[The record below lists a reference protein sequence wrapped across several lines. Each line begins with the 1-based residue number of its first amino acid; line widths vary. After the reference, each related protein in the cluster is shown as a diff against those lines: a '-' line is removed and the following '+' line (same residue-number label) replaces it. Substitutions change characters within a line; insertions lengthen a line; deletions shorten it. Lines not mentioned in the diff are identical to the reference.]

1 MINYITFFSLILI
14 FHLSLMKYSR
24 EIINIF
30 LVSIFIKL
38 ILIFMNNNF
47 FYLMDGGA
55 DALNFHKHMVMFLD
69 EGKEFIF
76 YKGLHD
82 IYALSQIG
90 AYVYSL
96 FGEDIIFMQLISL
109 CISSSTLIIFYHCL
123 KEFNLKAFHI
133 NLSCFIFLFHPFLLN
148 YSILTMRETYSVFLM
163 LSTLLFFFKY
173 FNTKKSI
180 YIIGSL
186 IIAIPI
192 YYINGGL
199 LISYFIFFIFVIK
212 PIIIKKR
219 STYLKKIIATIFLIT
234 CLFIFLYVLVEI
246 ANVPYLRNMKQFL
259 VNFNP
264 EIIISAQKYIQNNA
278 HSNAGYPE
286 FLLSDGTFFD
296 FALKSIVRYFYFM
309 FSPFPWDIVNLRQ
322 IIGLLDPFIHLLFLI
337 IIFKNYS
344 ELLKN
349 EKLFFLI
356 VLYVT
361 VTFTYSFGVGNFG
374 QGIRHKTK
382 FVPILMILSSAYYFK
397 TYYKL
402 LSTFSFI
409 KTFQGHKNKKYHH
422 MKNKK

>member
-30 LVSIFIKL
+30 LLSIFIKL
-38 ILIFMNNNF
+38 ILIFINNNF
-47 FYLMDGGA
+47 FYLMDGSA
-55 DALNFHKHMVMFLD
+55 DALNFHKHMVMYLD

-76 YKGLHD
+76 EKGLHD

-109 CISSSTLIIFYHCL
+109 CISSSTLIIFYLCL
-123 KEFNLKAFHI
+123 KEFNLKTSHI
-133 NLSCFIFLFHPFLLN
+133 NLSCLIFLLHPFLLN
-148 YSILTMRETYSVFLM
+148 YSILTMRETYSFFLL
-163 LSTLLFFFKY
+163 LSSLLFIFKY
-173 FNTKKSI
+173 FNTKKVK
-180 YIIGSL
+180 YIISSL

-212 PIIIKKR
+212 PMIIKKR
-219 STYLKKIIATIFLIT
+219 GTFLKKFLASIFLIT
-234 CLFIFLYVLVEI
+234 CLFIFLYVLVEF
-246 ANVPYLRNMKQFL
+246 ANVPYLRNMKEFL
-259 VNFNP
+259 ITFNP
-264 EIIISAQKYIQNNA
+264 EIIISGQQYIQNNA
-278 HSNAGYPE
+278 LSSASYPD

-296 FALKSIVRYFYFM
+296 FSLKSILRYFYFM
-309 FSPFPWDIVNLRQ
+309 FSPFPWDIINVRQ
-322 IIGLLDPFIHLLFLI
+322 IIGLLEPFILLIFLT

-344 ELLKN
+344 ELIKN
-349 EKLFFLI
+349 EKFLFLL
-356 VLYVT
+356 VLYVA

-397 TYYKL
+397 SFNNL
-402 LSTFSFI
+402 FSSFI
-409 KTFQGHKNKKYHH
+409 FTKAIKGYKNKKYHE

>member
-30 LVSIFIKL
+30 LISIFIKL
-38 ILIFMNNNF
+38 ILIFINNNF

-55 DALNFHKHMVMFLD
+55 DALNFHKHMVMYLD
-69 EGKEFIF
+69 AGKEFIF
-76 YKGLHD
+76 QSGLHD

-109 CISSSTLIIFYHCL
+109 CISSSTLIIFYLCL
-123 KEFNLKAFHI
+123 KEFNLKKFHI
-133 NLSCFIFLFHPFLLN
+133 NLSCLIFLFHPFLLN
-148 YSILTMRETYSVFLM
+148 YSILTMRETYSFFLM

-173 FNTKKSI
+173 FNTKKVI
-180 YIIGSL
+180 YIVGSL
-186 IIAIPI
+186 IIALPI

-199 LISYFIFFIFVIK
+199 LVSYFIFFIFIIK
-212 PIIIKKR
+212 PTIIKKR
-219 STYLKKIIATIFLIT
+219 STFLKKILVTIFLII

-259 VNFNP
+259 INFNP
-264 EIIISAQKYIQNNA
+264 DIIISAQRYIQSNV
-278 HSNAGYPE
+278 HSNASYPE

-322 IIGLLDPFIHLLFLI
+322 VIGLLDPFIHLLFLI
-337 IIFKNYS
+337 IILKNYS

-356 VLYVT
+356 VLYVAI
-361 VTFTYSFGVGNFG
+361 TFTYSFGVGNFG

-397 TYYKL
+397 TYYNL

-409 KTFQGHKNKKYHH
+409 KTFQGYKNKKYH
-422 MKNKK
+422 

>member
-69 EGKEFIF
+69 GGKEFIF
-76 YKGLHD
+76 LKGLHD

-90 AYVYSL
+90 AYVYAL

-109 CISSSTLIIFYHCL
+109 CISSSTLIIFYLCL
-123 KEFNLKAFHI
+123 KEFNLKVFHI

-148 YSILTMRETYSVFLM
+148 YSILTMRETYSFFLM

-173 FNTKKSI
+173 FNTKKVI
-180 YIIGSL
+180 YIIGSV

-212 PIIIKKR
+212 PIIIKKK
-219 STYLKKIIATIFLIT
+219 STFLKKILATIFLIT

-259 VNFNP
+259 INFNP
-264 EIIISAQKYIQNNA
+264 DIIISAQKYIQNNA
-278 HSNAGYPE
+278 HSNASYPE

-322 IIGLLDPFIHLLFLI
+322 VIGLLDPFIHLLFLI

-397 TYYKL
+397 TYYNL

-409 KTFQGHKNKKYHH
+409 KTFQGYKNKKYH
-422 MKNKK
+422 